1 MFLYYLILLFS
12 AVPNQTWVGSDVA
25 GITFI
30 KIAGAVCAVYAIF
43 YLTTRKSPAAFLTTW
58 PARLFIAL
66 FLIALSSYFVKDVVG
81 DIRTSA
87 ISYYLSILFLFFITL
102 SVIDSRARLR
112 MSLFSLMGGLG
123 LASLYTV
130 REWQGAGFS
139 YYRPGYVAGDS
150 NIYAAAA
157 LLTLPLTYYLARE
170 KASPL
175 AGIFCWG
182 CLGLTMLGFVGASS
196 RGGFVGLCLAVTY
209 MLIRSE
215 RRLNLVMLTGLMI
228 IVMLSAPISPL
239 QRLLHPNGSDNGS
252 AEVHKGLWAAG
263 LDMVRQN
270 PFWGIGLGN
279 FKPKIAELNGL
290 KDISGAEQS
299 GYVAHNSY
307 LEYAAELGIPAF
319 LIFLGIL
326 GSTFF
331 VLERVRKHAVERDDT
346 FLKQAALGLQ
356 AGLIG
361 FAASA
366 FFFSAEYEKPFWL
379 VVFISCSIPAVVLAE
394 KANEKT
400 AHEIGNTHSEASFA
414 FGLAHKPNA
423 SSIRRGSEP
432 NLARHEVNER
442 SC

>member
-182 CLGLTMLGFVGASS
+182 CLGLTMLGLCSFV
-196 RGGFVGLCLAVTY
+196 
-209 MLIRSE
+209 
-215 RRLNLVMLTGLMI
+215 
-228 IVMLSAPISPL
+228 LSA
-239 QRLLHPNGSDNGS
+239 D
-252 AEVHKGLWAAG
+252 
-263 LDMVRQN
+263 
-270 PFWGIGLGN
+270 
-279 FKPKIAELNGL
+279 
-290 KDISGAEQS
+290 
-299 GYVAHNSY
+299 
-307 LEYAAELGIPAF
+307 
-319 LIFLGIL
+319 
-326 GSTFF
+326 
-331 VLERVRKHAVERDDT
+331 
-346 FLKQAALGLQ
+346 
-356 AGLIG
+356 
-361 FAASA
+361 
-366 FFFSAEYEKPFWL
+366 
-379 VVFISCSIPAVVLAE
+379 
-394 KANEKT
+394 
-400 AHEIGNTHSEASFA
+400 
-414 FGLAHKPNA
+414 
-423 SSIRRGSEP
+423 
-432 NLARHEVNER
+432 
-442 SC
+442 